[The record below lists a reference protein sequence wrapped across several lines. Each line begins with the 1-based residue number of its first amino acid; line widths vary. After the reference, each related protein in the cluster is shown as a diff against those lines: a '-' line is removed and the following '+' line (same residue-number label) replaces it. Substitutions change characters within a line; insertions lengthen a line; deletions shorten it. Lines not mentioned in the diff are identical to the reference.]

1 MNTIYQIAA
10 DTVLLIHASIV
21 LFIVLGL
28 VLVIIGGFLQWK
40 FVRYRWFRIL
50 HLLAIG
56 VVVLQAWLGRLC
68 PLTTLEM
75 WLREQAGGEGGY
87 EESFMQYWLQ
97 EFLYYEFPLRVFA
110 IAYTSFGL
118 AVVATWF
125 LVPPAKKNEPV

>member
-1 MNTIYQIAA
+1 MEICS
-10 DTVLLIHASIV
+10 LS
-21 LFIVLGL
+21 L
-28 VLVIIGGFLQWK
+28 VSFSA
-40 FVRYRWFRIL
+40 F
-50 HLLAIG
+50 IG